1 MLQSAGDEAPPTS
14 QELMERL
21 VIDDAFDAYLE
32 WRDESADVWH
42 AYKRWN
48 GAPAREA
55 RTPCPASAAGRVRMP
70 TLCPSKTTASRLP
83 SIRSKGAH
91 RE

>member
-1 MLQSAGDEAPPTS
+1 MKLPRTRNRWT
-14 QELMERL
+14 ERVL
-21 VIDDAFDAYLE
+21 IDDAFDAYLD
-32 WRDESADVWH
+32 WRDESAEVWH

-55 RTPCPASAAGRVRMP
+55 RIPCPASAAGRVRMP
-70 TLCPSKTTASRLP
+70 TLCPSKTTASRLL

-91 RE
+91 HE